1 MTAKIMTM
9 MVIVVILGILEMIV
23 QQDEGGML

>member
-23 QQDEGGML
+23 QQEEGGML